1 MKHQPKKNIF
11 IILGLLLFVG
21 LACRSS
27 AQADPTATPEI
38 IVEPEPVAEVV
49 VPEPEPTDTMEPV
62 LPPVEEDVEEPDY
75 EEEEFEEPPQT
86 AGLEYFIEEFDSDPG
101 WYYEVVSPSGYD
113 PESVSYT
120 FDFGRMNFDIPQR
133 QLFAFYLYEGASYDN
148 VRLDINFENRG
159 VNSMQVSLICQMGDE
174 GWYEW
179 AVQSD
184 GLWYLY
190 AVTDR
195 PGPYQE
201 PIAKGGSNYI
211 KIGKE
216 VNEYTLICEGNKL
229 SFFINGVEPTGS
241 PHVDRKYALR
251 RGEVGFSI
259 SSLQATPVKVE
270 VDWFAVTQP

>member
-1 MKHQPKKNIF
+1 MKKRSLNT
-11 IILGLLLFVG
+11 ILLLIGLLFLVG

-27 AQADPTATPEI
+27 GQVDPTATVELV
-38 IVEPEPVAEVV
+38 VEPEPVVEVDD
-49 VPEPEPTDTMEPV
+49 PEPEPTHTMEPI
-62 LPPVEEDVEEPDY
+62 LPPVEEDVEDPEN
-75 EEEEFEEPPQT
+75 EEEDFEDSPQI

-133 QLFAFYLYEGASYDN
+133 QLYAYYLYEGASYEN

-184 GLWYLY
+184 GLWRLY
-190 AVTDR
+190 AVQD
-195 PGPYQE
+195 GYNQM
-201 PIAKGGSNYI
+201 AGGGSKFVNM
-211 KIGKE
+211 GKE
-216 VNEYTLICEGNKL
+216 VNEYTLICEGNEL

-241 PHVDRKYALR
+241 PHVDRKYSLR

-270 VDWFAVTQP
+270 VDWFAVSQP